1 MIKKLKYT
9 SRDSVSTYSL
19 PSNNNKKKLFMDRVF
34 LTTTMKKRQA
44 IYQTGQ
50 GKTLMTKKVLDLG
63 QYLMHSGIEKK
74 ADQT

>member
-1 MIKKLKYT
+1 M
-9 SRDSVSTYSL
+9 
-19 PSNNNKKKLFMDRVF
+19 
-34 LTTTMKKRQA
+34 TTTMKKRQA